1 MDTVGTPAFSVALEW
16 QSPNWGST
24 ESSRVRVAPGPSHV
38 LPTKTRSTS
47 SHQRHIH
54 SDLPCLSM
62 ARRLLIGL
70 LAGRAVS
77 LLGVSLWCSLSWLLV
92 SGSVFGFT
100 TIPYIHPPEANTY
113 VALLPKSILCGVFPG
128 QIENELGAE
137 SARKLHAA
145 LFRCLPS
152 TP

>member
-1 MDTVGTPAFSVALEW
+1 MWPWSGRALTGGPQSLPASVW
-16 QSPNWGST
+16 PQDQVTYSPP
-24 ESSRVRVAPGPSHV
+24 RPGRPA
-38 LPTKTRSTS
+38 